1 MLGYLL
7 RRVLAAIPV
16 MGVVALFVFL
26 LLRLTPG
33 DPAAILAGDNATPE
47 QLDRIRVS
55 LGLNQPL
62 YSQFLTWIGKLLHG
76 DLGVSLIS
84 NVPVLQMIGQR
95 VEPSLSIALS
105 TIILSI
111 AVAVPLGVIAAWQ
124 HGSWIDR
131 FVMGLSVVG
140 FSVPVFVIGYVLI
153 QIFAI
158 DLRWLPVQGFRSVTA
173 GFGPFF
179 DRIILPTCTL
189 SFIYI
194 ALIARMTRAA
204 MLDVLGEDYV
214 RTARAKG
221 IGETGVLLRHA
232 LRNAA
237 VPVITVIGTGFALL
251 ISGVVVTES
260 VFNLPGIGRLTV
272 DAVLARDY
280 PVIQAMILLTSRHL
294 RRGQSPDRCRLHV
307 ARSQNSLLR
316 ADTDGDRNPPRPIGY
331 DYRAAAAGTRISD
344 GDTDHHGCHDLPRA
358 GDRLRDPGALA
369 STARSLAARAGAAAQ
384 TGQRAVPA
392 RHRRLRP

>member
-1 MLGYLL
+1 MLGYLV
-7 RRVLAAIPV
+7 RRVLAAVPV

-26 LLRLTPG
+26 LLRITPG
-33 DPAAILAGDNATPE
+33 DPAAILAGDNATPA
-47 QLDRIRVS
+47 QLERIRAS
-55 LGLNQPL
+55 LGLNEPL
-62 YSQFLTWIGKLLHG
+62 YVQFFTWVNKLLHG

-84 NVPVLQMIGQR
+84 NVPVLKMIGQR
-95 VEPSLSIALS
+95 VEPSISIALA
-105 TIILSI
+105 TIIL
-111 AVAVPLGVIAAWQ
+111 AVVIAVPLGVIAAWK
-124 HGSWIDR
+124 HGTWIDR
-131 FVMGLSVVG
+131 FVMGLSVLG

-158 DLRWLPVQGFRSVTA
+158 DLRWLPVQGFKSITA
-173 GFGPFF
+173 GFGPFLE
-179 DRIILPTCTL
+179 RIILPTLTL

-204 MLDVLGEDYV
+204 MLDVMGEDFI

-221 IGETGVLLRHA
+221 IGEIAVLLRHG

-280 PVIQAMILLTSRHL
+280 PVIQAMILLTSL
-294 RRGQSPDRCRLHV
+294 IYVTVNLLIDV
-307 ARSQNSLLR
+307 AYTLL
-316 ADTDGDRNPPRPIGY
+316 DPRIRY
-331 DYRAAAAGTRISD
+331 
-344 GDTDHHGCHDLPRA
+344 
-358 GDRLRDPGALA
+358 
-369 STARSLAARAGAAAQ
+369 
-384 TGQRAVPA
+384 
-392 RHRRLRP
+392 

>member
-1 MLGYLL
+1 MIGYLV

-47 QLDRIRVS
+47 QLERIRVS
-55 LGLNQPL
+55 LGLHEPL
-62 YSQFLTWIGKLLHG
+62 YVQFFTWINQLMHG

-84 NVPVLQMIGQR
+84 KVPVLQMIGQR
-95 VEPSLSIALS
+95 VEPSISVAIS
-105 TIILSI
+105 TIILAI
-111 AVAVPLGVIAAWQ
+111 VVAVPLGVIAAWK
-124 HGSWIDR
+124 HGTWIDR
-131 FVMGLSVVG
+131 FVMGLSVLG

-153 QIFAI
+153 EVFAI
-158 DLRWLPVQGFRSVTA
+158 NLRWFPVQGFKSLSA

-204 MLDVLGEDYV
+204 MLDVLGEDFV

-221 IGETGVLLRHA
+221 IGETSVLLRHA

-237 VPVITVIGTGFALL
+237 VPVITVIGSGFALL

-280 PVIQAMILLTSRHL
+280 PVIQGMILLTSFIYL
-294 RRGQSPDRCRLHV
+294 AVNLLIDV
-307 ARSQNSLLR
+307 AYTLL
-316 ADTDGDRNPPRPIGY
+316 DPRIRY
-331 DYRAAAAGTRISD
+331 
-344 GDTDHHGCHDLPRA
+344 
-358 GDRLRDPGALA
+358 
-369 STARSLAARAGAAAQ
+369 
-384 TGQRAVPA
+384 
-392 RHRRLRP
+392 

>member
-1 MLGYLL
+1 LLLYLI
-7 RRVLAAIPV
+7 RRVLASIPV

-26 LLRLTPG
+26 LLRITPG
-33 DPAAILAGDNATPE
+33 DPAAILAGDNATPA
-47 QLDRIRVS
+47 QLERIRTS
-55 LGLNQPL
+55 LGLNEPL
-62 YSQFLTWIGKLLHG
+62 YLQFFTWIGKLLHG

-84 NVPVLQMIGQR
+84 NIPVLRLIGQR
-95 VEPSLSIALS
+95 LEPSISIALS

-111 AVAVPLGVIAAWQ
+111 LIAVPLGVIAAWK
-124 HGSWIDR
+124 HGTWIDR
-131 FVMGLSVVG
+131 FVMGLSVLG

-153 QIFAI
+153 QIFAL
-158 DLRWLPVQGFRSVTA
+158 DLRWLPVQGFRSITS

-179 DRIILPTCTL
+179 ERIILPTISL

-221 IGETGVLLRHA
+221 IAERSVLLRHA

-237 VPVITVIGTGFALL
+237 VPVITVIGSGFALL

-280 PVIQAMILLTSRHL
+280 PVIQGMILLTSL
-294 RRGQSPDRCRLHV
+294 V
-307 ARSQNSLLR
+307 YVVVNLLIDL
-316 ADTDGDRNPPRPIGY
+316 AYTLLDPRIRY
-331 DYRAAAAGTRISD
+331 
-344 GDTDHHGCHDLPRA
+344 
-358 GDRLRDPGALA
+358 
-369 STARSLAARAGAAAQ
+369 
-384 TGQRAVPA
+384 
-392 RHRRLRP
+392 